1 MPWGW
6 LSNVAKRKG
15 DESEETTFESAMARL
30 EEITQQL
37 EAGQVPLDEM
47 IATFREGMELVSF
60 CSEKLQE
67 AELTLEQLLGDEGQT
82 AKLDPSD
89 LDADRSEG
97 EA

>member
-1 MPWGW
+1 M
-6 LSNVAKRKG
+6 SNVAKRKG
-15 DESEETTFESAMARL
+15 DEGEEKTFESAMARL

-60 CSEKLQE
+60 CSKKLQK